1 MTSFSKNIVLLMV
14 MLCASANVACIDTP
28 SAGYADGN
36 RDQIVVVGVGKMSA
50 KPDIAHINL
59 GIESRAASVAEASQ
73 QNAEQM
79 SRLIAA
85 LKGAQIAEK
94 DIRTSNFSIYFERR
108 EDVPMP
114 VPVLAAPVTMSAPA
128 AHKSAAESSG
138 ATKKGAA
145 PTAAPAAPPP
155 PPAPQGW
162 YRVSNSVQIVVRD
175 LSKVGQVL
183 DTAVATG
190 ANNVH
195 GVSFELEDDK
205 AVQDKLRE
213 RAVADAADRAKALAK
228 LGQLELGEVRSI
240 SEIIGNRGGVMA
252 PMAAMEYAKGGAPI
266 EAGELTFEGR
276 IEIVYAIKR

>member
-114 VPVLAAPVTMSAPA
+114 IPVVAAPVTMSAPSANKA
-128 AHKSAAESSG
+128 AVDG

-145 PTAAPAAPPP
+145 ATATPA

-213 RAVADAADRAKALAK
+213 RAVADAAERAKALAK

-240 SEIIGNRGGVMA
+240 SEVIGNRGGGVMA
-252 PMAAMEYAKGGAPI
+252 PMAAMEFAKGGAPI